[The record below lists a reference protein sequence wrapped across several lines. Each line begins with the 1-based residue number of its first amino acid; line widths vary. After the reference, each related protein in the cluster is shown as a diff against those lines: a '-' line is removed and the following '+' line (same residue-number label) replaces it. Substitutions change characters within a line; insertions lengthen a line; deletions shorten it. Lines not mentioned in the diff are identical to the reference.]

1 MDRLPRHAP
10 HSLLSNELFAVR
22 YNLPPKEQAALSY
35 ERAKS
40 LALVFG
46 ASWRSC
52 PQLNEYQLKFK
63 LGLTRADIEDLTP
76 TYWRMNIDP
85 ILLLD
90 GAATTLL
97 TIQLNLVAGT
107 IAAYAHDRPD
117 LSLLLEKLLRF
128 DIWSVP

>member
-1 MDRLPRHAP
+1 
-10 HSLLSNELFAVR
+10 
-22 YNLPPKEQAALSY
+22 
-35 ERAKS
+35 
-40 LALVFG
+40 
-46 ASWRSC
+46 
-52 PQLNEYQLKFK
+52 
-63 LGLTRADIEDLTP
+63 
-76 TYWRMNIDP
+76 MNIDP

-107 IAAYAHDRPD
+107 IAAYAYDRPD